1 MINYYMMTG
10 LFADLDDVKYILF
23 NLLNVEIQGISHDNS
38 ACTNRNE
45 MMISDENQK
54 DDFFA

>member
-1 MINYYMMTG
+1 MMTG